1 MQELSPDPSDS
12 SLRGLPKYYGQ
23 FDKELSTAS
32 SNGSSLIV
40 APVPDVAYNVE
51 LHYLYQPT
59 SLVTD
64 TTGTW
69 LSTNARDALLYGCI
83 ADAYTF
89 LKGEPD
95 LLQVYERRYAQEIAK
110 LKNRAEARGRKDE
123 YRYDSLRKPI
133 Q

>member
-1 MQELSPDPSDS
+1 M
-12 SLRGLPKYYGQ
+12 
-23 FDKELSTAS
+23 
-32 SNGSSLIV
+32 

-110 LKNRAEARGRKDE
+110 LKNRA
-123 YRYDSLRKPI
+123 
-133 Q
+133 